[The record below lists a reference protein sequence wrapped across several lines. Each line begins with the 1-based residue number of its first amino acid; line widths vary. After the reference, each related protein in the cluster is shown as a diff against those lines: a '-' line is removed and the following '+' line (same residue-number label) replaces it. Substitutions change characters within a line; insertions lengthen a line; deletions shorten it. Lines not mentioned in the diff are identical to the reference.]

1 MQNSIE
7 FPPDDSTGSE
17 SLWYPCFLVCD
28 PHRFFRFH
36 QRHTFASIYLD
47 QEEEEWKQMLA
58 EAPVLD
64 VSTSDFWFFAASRDL
79 TLLCRDAFVGVVLSP
94 LSRYFWMMCFL
105 KQISYISWYIY
116 IYNLLQEWATTS
128 ILSFSDPTYK
138 QNLHNCK
145 ANHLM
150 SIATALTQLPQTD
163 LQALTTDLGRSCQ
176 RFEMISLVVNRLTEP
191 NHIFE
196 CHWISYIISHQ
207 KIWIVESYPNMR
219 WNKCEKIL
227 WHISGWASIPGWTNP
242 EPEALAVATVPR
254 GPNRNFALQRG
265 RKIHDTFVAKVYWSS
280 QWKQSA
286 RSHREKY
293 WILSFYISLL
303 ELDRMVFEIC
313 CIWHLALLVC
323 VCCVFAMSY
332 ILMHLGYFGSR
343 LSTPTFLFE

>member
-116 IYNLLQEWATTS
+116 IQSPPRMSYHIHPFLFRPNLQTEPPQLQGKS
-128 ILSFSDPTYK
+128 SDV
-138 QNLHNCK
+138 NCYSP
-145 ANHLM
+145 H
-150 SIATALTQLPQTD
+150 ATASDRLASPYNRSRPILP
-163 LQALTTDLGRSCQ
+163 
-176 RFEMISLVVNRLTEP
+176 
-191 NHIFE
+191 
-196 CHWISYIISHQ
+196 
-207 KIWIVESYPNMR
+207 KIRDDFI
-219 WNKCEKIL
+219 
-227 WHISGWASIPGWTNP
+227 G
-242 EPEALAVATVPR
+242 
-254 GPNRNFALQRG
+254 
-265 RKIHDTFVAKVYWSS
+265 S
-280 QWKQSA
+280 Q
-286 RSHREKY
+286 
-293 WILSFYISLL
+293 
-303 ELDRMVFEIC
+303 
-313 CIWHLALLVC
+313 
-323 VCCVFAMSY
+323 
-332 ILMHLGYFGSR
+332 
-343 LSTPTFLFE
+343 

>member
-116 IYNLLQEWATTS
+116 IYTISSKNELPHPSFPFQTQPTNRTSTIARQIIWCQLLQPS
-128 ILSFSDPTYK
+128 RNCLRPT
-138 QNLHNCK
+138 CK
-145 ANHLM
+145 PLQPISA
-150 SIATALTQLPQTD
+150 D
-163 LQALTTDLGRSCQ
+163 LAKDSRW
-176 RFEMISLVVNRLTEP
+176 F
-191 NHIFE
+191 
-196 CHWISYIISHQ
+196 HW
-207 KIWIVESYPNMR
+207 
-219 WNKCEKIL
+219 
-227 WHISGWASIPGWTNP
+227 
-242 EPEALAVATVPR
+242 
-254 GPNRNFALQRG
+254 
-265 RKIHDTFVAKVYWSS
+265 
-280 QWKQSA
+280 
-286 RSHREKY
+286 
-293 WILSFYISLL
+293 
-303 ELDRMVFEIC
+303 
-313 CIWHLALLVC
+313 
-323 VCCVFAMSY
+323 
-332 ILMHLGYFGSR
+332 
-343 LSTPTFLFE
+343 